1 MNTYL
6 NEALIMKEKLLALLL
21 LVGMTACPADVRSAQ
36 SDNLPSENLKMHF
49 DFSNVSGTSVKD
61 DVSGVT
67 ASLKGVAKVME
78 MGRYHV
84 LELGNATGYMDMTR
98 DAGAIVKE
106 LLDFTVSVCYRVDAS
121 ASLSG
126 QGFFLWCFSQS
137 AANTADASPYTAYR
151 LNAQRMATS
160 TGGYNHE
167 TGMEIGSA
175 SPKGRWVHVLYRQK
189 GQRGELFIDGKR
201 VQTNTQMP
209 VLSTTFTA
217 VPSYNWIGRPPFS
230 GDNYLKQTQVAD
242 FRIYD
247 ACVSDDAVSKLAA
260 EALLLEEEYKYG
272 TPGDFTSLEAKV
284 EECLA
289 FTASAGEKY
298 APNAVAELKDEIHIC
313 QMELKARRA
322 SQTLI
327 NEYVTTLTQL
337 LAQAKSTV
345 NYTAKKVFE
354 ATADH
359 GFVHPGGIVSQQDID
374 RAKQLLASGDTRIKR
389 AWEILCANE
398 YSSSGIAT
406 WPTETVVRGGSGG
419 QNYMNC
425 ARGAAMAF
433 QNALRWKIGGTRAN
447 ADAAVRIMM
456 QWARECKGLGG
467 DTNVSLAAG
476 IYGHEWANAAEL
488 MRDYDGWSMEDF
500 EEFKQWIVR
509 VFYNPAIDFLRR
521 RHDTWLNARYSNL
534 GQRPGHYW
542 SNWGLCNALC
552 VMSIG
557 ILCDDV
563 HMYNQGVSFYK
574 YDHVGTYKD
583 RSNLSVILNDGC
595 NEFIGNLV
603 PVVLPDERGPF
614 GYLGQ
619 MQESGRDQGHALMA
633 LGLAVDICQVGLNQ
647 GDDLFAYMDDR
658 IAAGAEFVAASNFG
672 GMDAGS
678 LPWKNYNYADCRG
691 TMGAGWLMTG
701 VNTGGSGEY
710 RPYWDRLI
718 GYYEGLRGV
727 KMQYS
732 EAASAKVCP
741 DGGGG
746 NYSQNSGGFDHLG
759 FSTLTSWRPAVS
771 AEEGIT
777 PLSGNIVYKGVTYKN
792 QTNLGGLKYNYNV
805 CPSKGIPA
813 DGCEITLQPQLP
825 EGVTDTGQWL
835 WNTGETS
842 REITVKADHSYVYR
856 VSFTAANGTMSQQ
869 AFAIAVCGDAP
880 ADVMTN
886 EITVDG
892 IIERSTEKTVLEGT
906 SVILYAGSTTGWTN
920 DYLWD
925 NGQKNSVITIPAITS
940 SRTYNCQY
948 ANQSGAVSESVF
960 QLNVVPAMQTIND
973 TEGSEVEVL
982 SGSSVTLRLVIPSY
996 MAGADIEWSDGSKGD
1011 MLTLDNVQDETQ
1023 VTATYQGVGYS
1034 YKIHV
1039 KTSDYSYYN
1048 LLTTYKGYKLVT
1060 STDELEQLS
1069 ESHYFILASDDADL
1083 LIGLANAPLNGN
1095 KALFYKTPIDPL
1107 SDLSKVFTFEPFDGG
1122 FCLRNIDYDGLLLQT
1137 EMNAPH
1143 NLRTHDQPYPISW
1156 ARLLMSYDGA
1166 AWTVENGTYTGNW
1179 LGLWTPSHGYKDGE
1193 EIACN
1198 KKGDDIG
1205 HLQIFAISKTR
1216 FHQEYLSKA
1225 SEDTP
1230 LDATPFV
1237 VNPQFTGNGFGWN
1250 MSGTWGNQRFNGAV
1264 EVWHS
1269 TNFNF
1274 SQTIEGLPNG
1284 RYRATCQ
1291 MANGEGGNTG
1301 YFYASS
1307 GTEMEKVVVTQ
1318 SCKGS
1323 NFDAERNKMSANASY
1338 GLLSLLVTVA
1348 DGSLT
1353 LGIKEPTSGTTWLVW
1368 DNVTLTYQGDIQSSI
1383 EDLQDEALDFRRTSN
1398 HPNTIYDLQGRRLNG
1413 VPTKGI
1419 YIRNGKKYI
1428 VR

>member
-1 MNTYL
+1 
-6 NEALIMKEKLLALLL
+6 MKEKLLALLL
-21 LVGMTACPADVRSAQ
+21 LVGMTVWSEEAQSAQ
-36 SDNLPSENLKMHF
+36 SDNLPSEHLKMCF
-49 DFSNVSGTSVKD
+49 DFTNVSGTSVKD

-67 ASLKGVAKVME
+67 ASLKGVAKVIE
-78 MGRYHV
+78 LGQYHV
-84 LELGNATGYMDMTR
+84 LDLGNASGYLDMTR
-98 DAGAIVKE
+98 DAGAIVRG
-106 LLDFTVSVCYRVDAS
+106 LQDFTVSVCYRVDAS

-167 TGMEIGSA
+167 TGMETGSA

-189 GQRGELFIDGKR
+189 GQRGELFIDGRR
-201 VQTNTQMP
+201 VQTSTQMP
-209 VLSTTFTA
+209 VLSATFTA
-217 VPSYNWIGRPPFS
+217 VPAYNWIGRPPFS
-230 GDNYLKQTQVAD
+230 SDNYLKQTQVAD

-247 ACVSDDAVSKLAA
+247 ACVSDDAVAQLAA
-260 EALLLEEEYKYG
+260 EAQLLEEESKYG
-272 TPGDFTSLEAKV
+272 APGDFTSLEAKV

-289 FTASAGEKY
+289 FISSAGVNY
-298 APNAVAELKDEIHIC
+298 APNAIAELKDEVHVC
-313 QMELKARRA
+313 QVELQARRA

-327 NEYVTTLTQL
+327 NDYVKTLSSL
-337 LAQAKSTV
+337 LSQAKSTI
-345 NYTAKKVFE
+345 NYAAKQVFE
-354 ATADH
+354 PTADH
-359 GFVHPGGIVSQQDID
+359 GFVHPGGVVSQQDID

-389 AWEILCANE
+389 AWDILCANE

-488 MRDYDGWSMEDF
+488 MRDYDGWSREDF
-500 EEFKQWIVR
+500 EVFKQWMVQ

-521 RHDTWLNARYSNL
+521 RHDTWLNARYANL

-583 RSNLSVILNDGC
+583 RSGLSVILNDGC

-603 PVVLPDERGPF
+603 PVITPDERGPL

-619 MQESGRDQGHALMA
+619 MQESGRDQGHTLMA

-672 GMDAGS
+672 GVDVGS

-691 TMGAGWLMTG
+691 TMGAGWFMPG
-701 VNTGGSGEY
+701 INTGGSGEY

-727 KMQYS
+727 RMKYS

-777 PLSGNIVYKGVTYKN
+777 PLSGNIVYKGVTYEN

-813 DGCEITLQPQLP
+813 DGSEITLQPRLP
-825 EGVTDTGQWL
+825 EGVADTGLWQ

-842 REITVKADHSYVYR
+842 REMTVKADHSYIYR
-856 VSFTAANGTMSQQ
+856 VSYTAANGTVSQQ

-886 EITVDG
+886 EITVG
-892 IIERSTEKTVLEGT
+892 GVIERSTEKTVLEGT
-906 SVILYAGSTTGWTN
+906 SVILYAGSATGWTN

-940 SRTYNCQY
+940 SRTYTCQY

-960 QLNVVPAMQTIND
+960 HLNVTPAMQTIND
-973 TEGSEVEVL
+973 AECSEVEVL
-982 SGSSVTLRLVIPSY
+982 AGSSVTLQLVVPSY
-996 MAGADIEWSDGSKGD
+996 MDGADIVWSDGTKGST
-1011 MLTLDNVQDETQ
+1011 LTIDHVQADTQ
-1023 VTATYQGVGYS
+1023 VTATYQGVDYIYNIS
-1034 YKIHV
+1034 V
-1039 KTSDYSYYN
+1039 KAADYSYYN
-1048 LLTTYKGYKLVT
+1048 LLTTEKGYQLVT
-1060 STDELEQLS
+1060 STDELAQLS
-1069 ESHYFILASDDADL
+1069 DDHYFVLASDDADL
-1083 LIGLANAPLNGN
+1083 LVGLADAPLNGN
-1095 KALFYKTPIDPL
+1095 KALFYQSPADPL

-1156 ARLLMSYDGA
+1156 ARLLMTYNDA
-1166 AWTVENGTYTGNW
+1166 AWTVENGTYPGNW
-1179 LGLWTPSHGYKDGE
+1179 LGLWTPAHGYKDGE

-1198 KKGDDIG
+1198 KKGDNIG
-1205 HLQIFAISKTR
+1205 QLQIFAISKAR
-1216 FHQEYLSKA
+1216 YHQEYLMNA
-1225 SEDTP
+1225 SEEAP
-1230 LDATPFV
+1230 MDATPLV
-1237 VNPQFTGNGFGWN
+1237 VNPQFVGNGFGWN
-1250 MSGTWGNQRFNGAV
+1250 MAGTWGNQRFNGAV

-1274 SQTIEGLPNG
+1274 SQTIENLPNG
-1284 RYRATCQ
+1284 RYSVTCQ

-1301 YFYASS
+1301 YLYASS
-1307 GTEMEKVVVTQ
+1307 GTETEKAVVTR

-1323 NFDAERNKMSANASY
+1323 NFDAERDKMSANASY
-1338 GLLSLLVTVA
+1338 GLLSLSVAVT

-1353 LGIKEPTSGTTWLVW
+1353 VGIKEPASDTTWLVW
-1368 DNVTLTYQGDIQSSI
+1368 DNVTLTYHGDTQSGI
-1383 EDLQDEALDFRRTSN
+1383 KDLHDETTGFGKTSHGSN
-1398 HPNTIYDLQGRRLNG
+1398 AIYDLQGRRLTG
-1413 VPTKGI
+1413 VPAKGI
-1419 YIRNGKKYI
+1419 YIRNGKKHI